1 RISLLLLPFP
11 IVVQRKFDVRIK
23 DVDEVNFLDLVDEM
37 IDEAMKQ
44 DVFLPRL
51 WRMFYEY
58 PSLLDSGRRVE
69 IVDDRS
75 LVSMFPEFIYED
87 EVKVFIE
94 EAASVG
100 VRFKLAVEKREARL
114 RAEALKQK
122 ELQKAMEE
130 ERKRVEE
137 ERKRIEEEEKIERE
151 IEEAKKYTVAIEV
164 PIVNVDGMNVEF
176 QRVFSSPAV
185 FPGFSQPPVTQESEL
200 SDSELPH
207 GVVQKTNPA
216 ASEEK
221 TPPHKKPAQQK
232 HSAAQQTSPSSTS
245 NKKAAQQ
252 KTTPPSA
259 SKKKPA
265 QQKTTPSKQ
274 KTSPT
279 QQKTTASQQKTTP
292 PSASKKNPAQPKT
305 MPAQQETTASQ
316 QKTSP
321 TQKKPQHPNKKPH
334 QPSRKPQQPS
344 KRRIQPSIRTQQLLN
359 KIGHQPN
366 NNIHHPTKIL
376 KERSSSKPF
385 RLAKTSSKREGTYV
399 PKTKGGTRVTTRGRK
414 SIQPQEDPSEDD
426 ESPWGSDTS
435 EDDDYVQSD
444 VIDEE
449 DLEDLDL
456 VNEFRDEDDVDAPIT
471 SKSFEDCLDGSSCF
485 DQLYKN
491 GTVVGEMEFGEV
503 KLEQWMIFSNKEHF
517 LGTFRDFCIQEGF
530 AVRVEK
536 ADNVRFT
543 ATCIVQD
550 CDWRIHASRLM
561 DGISR
566 AIKSITSEH
575 KLCGRLEENP
585 MVSSAWLITHLR
597 EDITA
602 TPDIPLESLQTLC
615 MNRFRVK
622 VKKSLLYKVRVMTK
636 EKMHGGFAESYGLL
650 PAYAEMIKQTNS
662 NSYALITWK
671 ATSEDDGPR
680 FKGCFFSF
688 AAQVRGFLKG
698 CRPIIGFDGAH
709 LNGHYKGTLLTAVG
723 IDENNE
729 IFPIAYGIV
738 DNQSIESWSYFFR
751 NLRLLFRGGVEK
763 DDFTFI
769 SDRMMGVEA
778 ALHEVFPQ
786 ATRRICSQHLYM
798 NCNTTGY
805 SGGAF
810 QKLFLTAADAYNSY
824 VFKKA
829 MTKIGE
835 LDKSAVHYLEKVDEQ
850 WSRHAF
856 GPLVCCD
863 HNTTNFVELFN
874 ACTKPYRDLPVMT
887 LFDKAID
894 MEPNALTEFAM
905 KVLED
910 RRQESGLC
918 YVVFAGGGE
927 FEVRD
932 GHVLFPIKLR
942 EGKCLCG
949 VWQGTGIPCKHGLK
963 VIYDQRRRGR
973 FEKKK
978 GKRNSTV
985 KCAKCKQVGH
995 NTRTCKG
1002 GANAKQRYSAAPT
1015 PSQASQPSQASSSKG
1030 RKRKD
1035 AAKTSTSKAAQK
1047 KTKYAQ

>member
-1 RISLLLLPFP
+1 CSNLYKGVILEANFGVSEDFAVAAAISHCCA
-11 IVVQRKFDVRIK
+11 KFDVRIK
-23 DVDEVNFLDLVDEM
+23 DVDQVNFLDLVDDM

-58 PSLLDSGRRVE
+58 PSLLESGRRVE
-69 IVDDRS
+69 VVDDRS
-75 LVSMFPEFIYED
+75 LVSMFPEFIYYED

-100 VRFKLAVEKREARL
+100 VSFRLALEKREARL

-176 QRVFSSPAV
+176 QRVFSSPAADEV

-200 SDSELPH
+200 SDSEPHH
-207 GVVQKTNPA
+207 GVAQKTNPA

-259 SKKKPA
+259 SKKKQAQQKHSAAQPKTTPDQQKPTTA
-265 QQKTTPSKQ
+265 QQKTTPPSASKKKPAQPKTTPAQPKTIPEQQKTTASQQ

-279 QQKTTASQQKTTP
+279 QQKTTASQQ
-292 PSASKKNPAQPKT
+292 N
-305 MPAQQETTASQ
+305 TTASQ
-316 QKTSP
+316 QKTTPAQQKKTAAQHKNTSASEQNRTP
-321 TQKKPQHPNKKPH
+321 TQQQHTPSHQNTQRKSTPSTHNNTTPTQETAPVSSNTRSNK
-334 QPSRKPQQPS
+334 SV
-344 KRRIQPSIRTQQLLN
+344 
-359 KIGHQPN
+359 G
-366 NNIHHPTKIL
+366 
-376 KERSSSKPF
+376 SSSKPF
-385 RLAKTSSKREGTYV
+385 KPAKTSSKREGTYV

-426 ESPWGSDTS
+426 ESPWGSDSS

-444 VIDEE
+444 VSDEE

-456 VNEFRDEDDVDAPIT
+456 VNEFGDEDDVDAPIT

-561 DGISR
+561 DGISW
-566 AIKSITSEH
+566 AIKSITGEH

-585 MVSSAWLITHLR
+585 MVSAAWLIRHLR

-602 TPDIPLESLQTLC
+602 TPDIPVESLQTLC

-622 VKKSLLYKVRVMTK
+622 VKKRLLYKVRVMTK

-650 PAYAEMIKQTNS
+650 PAYAEMIKQTN
-662 NSYALITWK
+662 
-671 ATSEDDGPR
+671 
-680 FKGCFFSF
+680 
-688 AAQVRGFLKG
+688 
-698 CRPIIGFDGAH
+698 
-709 LNGHYKGTLLTAVG
+709 
-723 IDENNE
+723 
-729 IFPIAYGIV
+729 
-738 DNQSIESWSYFFR
+738 
-751 NLRLLFRGGVEK
+751 
-763 DDFTFI
+763 
-769 SDRMMGVEA
+769 
-778 ALHEVFPQ
+778 
-786 ATRRICSQHLYM
+786 
-798 NCNTTGY
+798 
-805 SGGAF
+805 
-810 QKLFLTAADAYNSY
+810 
-824 VFKKA
+824 
-829 MTKIGE
+829 
-835 LDKSAVHYLEKVDEQ
+835 
-850 WSRHAF
+850 
-856 GPLVCCD
+856 
-863 HNTTNFVELFN
+863 
-874 ACTKPYRDLPVMT
+874 
-887 LFDKAID
+887 
-894 MEPNALTEFAM
+894 
-905 KVLED
+905 
-910 RRQESGLC
+910 
-918 YVVFAGGGE
+918 
-927 FEVRD
+927 
-932 GHVLFPIKLR
+932 
-942 EGKCLCG
+942 
-949 VWQGTGIPCKHGLK
+949 
-963 VIYDQRRRGR
+963 
-973 FEKKK
+973 
-978 GKRNSTV
+978 
-985 KCAKCKQVGH
+985 
-995 NTRTCKG
+995 
-1002 GANAKQRYSAAPT
+1002 
-1015 PSQASQPSQASSSKG
+1015 
-1030 RKRKD
+1030 
-1035 AAKTSTSKAAQK
+1035 
-1047 KTKYAQ
+1047 

>member
-1 RISLLLLPFP
+1 MNGIWLLCDYGG
-11 IVVQRKFDVRIK
+11 RKFDVRIK

-37 IDEAMKQ
+37 IDEAMTQ

-58 PSLLDSGRRVE
+58 PILLDSGRRVE

-100 VRFKLAVEKREARL
+100 VISFRLAVEKREARL

-176 QRVFSSPAV
+176 QRGFSSPAADEV

-200 SDSELPH
+200 SDSEPPH
-207 GVVQKTNPA
+207 AVAQKTNPA

-265 QQKTTPSKQ
+265 QPKTTASQQKTTASQQ
-274 KTSPT
+274 KPHQPT
-279 QQKTTASQQKTTP
+279 QQKTTASQQKTSP
-292 PSASKKNPAQPKT
+292 N
-305 MPAQQETTASQ
+305 QQKTTASQ
-316 QKTSP
+316 QKTTPAQQKTTAAQQKKTATHHKNTSASEQNRTP
-321 TQKKPQHPNKKPH
+321 TQQQHTPSH
-334 QPSRKPQQPS
+334 QNTQRKSTPSTHNNTTPTQETIPVSSNTRSS
-344 KRRIQPSIRTQQLLN
+344 KSV
-359 KIGHQPN
+359 G
-366 NNIHHPTKIL
+366 
-376 KERSSSKPF
+376 SSSKPF
-385 RLAKTSSKREGTYV
+385 RPAKTSSIREGTYV

-414 SIQPQEDPSEDD
+414 PIQPQEDPSEDD
-426 ESPWGSDTS
+426 ECPWGSDTS
-435 EDDDYVQSD
+435 EGDDYVQSD
-444 VIDEE
+444 VSDEE

-456 VNEFRDEDDVDAPIT
+456 VNEFGDEDDVDAPIT

-491 GTVVGEMEFGEV
+491 GTVVGE
-503 KLEQWMIFSNKEHF
+503 
-517 LGTFRDFCIQEGF
+517 
-530 AVRVEK
+530 
-536 ADNVRFT
+536 
-543 ATCIVQD
+543 
-550 CDWRIHASRLM
+550 
-561 DGISR
+561 
-566 AIKSITSEH
+566 H

-585 MVSSAWLITHLR
+585 MVSSAWLIRHLR

-602 TPDIPLESLQTLC
+602 TSDIPVESLQTLC

-622 VKKSLLYKVRVMTK
+622 VKKRLLYKVRVMKK

-650 PAYAEMIKQTNS
+650 PAYAEMIKQTNPG
-662 NSYALITWK
+662 SYALITWT

-709 LNGHYKGTLLTAVG
+709 LSGYYKGTLLTAVG
-723 IDENNE
+723 IDGNNE

-738 DNQSIESWSYFFR
+738 DNESIESWSYFFR
-751 NLRLLFRGGVEK
+751 NLRLLFRGEGVEK

-769 SDRMMGVEA
+769 SDRMRGVEA

-798 NCNTTGY
+798 NCKTAGY

-810 QKLFLTAADAYNSY
+810 QKLFRTAADAYNTY

-856 GPLVCCD
+856 DPLVCCD
-863 HNTTNFVELFN
+863 HNTTNFVESFN

-887 LFDKAID
+887 LLEAIRGWCMKRMGSRFDKAID
-894 MEPNALTEFAM
+894 MEPNTLTEFAM

-910 RRQESGLC
+910 RGQESRLC
-918 YVVFAGGGE
+918 YVVSTGGGE
-927 FEVRD
+927 FE
-932 GHVLFPIKLR
+932 
-942 EGKCLCG
+942 
-949 VWQGTGIPCKHGLK
+949 GTGIPCKHGLR
-963 VIYDQRRRGR
+963 VIYYQRLEPTDFVSPFFKGTSYKLTYSDHIHPMPDSSYWPDFALPIIQPPSIKRSVGRPTKQRRRGR

-1002 GANAKQRYSAAPT
+1002 GATAKQRYSAAPT
-1015 PSQASQPSQASSSKG
+1015 PSQASQPSQASSSKR

-1035 AAKTSTSKAAQK
+1035 AAETSTSKAAQK
-1047 KTKYAQ
+1047 KIKYAQ

>member
-1 RISLLLLPFP
+1 ISLLLLPFP
-11 IVVQRKFDVRIK
+11 IAVQRKFDVRIK

-44 DVFLPRL
+44 D
-51 WRMFYEY
+51 
-58 PSLLDSGRRVE
+58 
-69 IVDDRS
+69 
-75 LVSMFPEFIYED
+75 D

-100 VRFKLAVEKREARL
+100 VSFRLAVEKREARL

-164 PIVNVDGMNVEF
+164 PVVNVDDMNVEF
-176 QRVFSSPAV
+176 QRVFSSPAADEV

-200 SDSELPH
+200 SDSEPH
-207 GVVQKTNPA
+207 HAQAKT
-216 ASEEK
+216 
-221 TPPHKKPAQQK
+221 TPD
-232 HSAAQQTSPSSTS
+232 
-245 NKKAAQQ
+245 QQ
-252 KTTPPSA
+252 KTTA
-259 SKKKPA
+259 S
-265 QQKTTPSKQ
+265 QQ

-292 PSASKKNPAQPKT
+292 
-305 MPAQQETTASQ
+305 AQQKKTAAQHKNTAASEQ
-316 QKTSP
+316 NRTP
-321 TQKKPQHPNKKPH
+321 TQHQHTPSHQNTQRKSTPSTHNNTTPTQETAPVSSNTRSNK
-334 QPSRKPQQPS
+334 SV
-344 KRRIQPSIRTQQLLN
+344 
-359 KIGHQPN
+359 G
-366 NNIHHPTKIL
+366 
-376 KERSSSKPF
+376 SSSKPF
-385 RLAKTSSKREGTYV
+385 RPAKTSSKRKGTYV

-444 VIDEE
+444 VSDEE

-456 VNEFRDEDDVDAPIT
+456 VNEFGDEDDVDAPIT
-471 SKSFEDCLDGSSCF
+471 SKSFEDCLDGSSYF

-561 DGISR
+561 DGISW
-566 AIKSITSEH
+566 AIKSIIGEH

-585 MVSSAWLITHLR
+585 MVSSAWLIRHLR

-602 TPDIPLESLQTLC
+602 TPDKPVESLQTLC

-622 VKKSLLYKVRVMTK
+622 
-636 EKMHGGFAESYGLL
+636 
-650 PAYAEMIKQTNS
+650 
-662 NSYALITWK
+662 
-671 ATSEDDGPR
+671 
-680 FKGCFFSF
+680 
-688 AAQVRGFLKG
+688 
-698 CRPIIGFDGAH
+698 
-709 LNGHYKGTLLTAVG
+709 
-723 IDENNE
+723 
-729 IFPIAYGIV
+729 
-738 DNQSIESWSYFFR
+738 
-751 NLRLLFRGGVEK
+751 
-763 DDFTFI
+763 
-769 SDRMMGVEA
+769 GVEA

-798 NCNTTGY
+798 NCKTAGY

-810 QKLFLTAADAYNSY
+810 QKLFWTVDDAYNTY

-835 LDKSAVHYLEKVDEQ
+835 LDKSAVHYLENVDEQ

-856 GPLVCCD
+856 DPLVCYD
-863 HNTTNFVELFN
+863 HNTTNFVESFN

-894 MEPNALTEFAM
+894 MEPNALTDFAM
-905 KVLED
+905 KVLEE
-910 RRQESGLC
+910 RGQESRLC
-918 YVVFAGGGE
+918 SVVSAGGGE
-927 FEVRD
+927 FE
-932 GHVLFPIKLR
+932 
-942 EGKCLCG
+942 
-949 VWQGTGIPCKHGLK
+949 GTGIPCRHGLR
-963 VIYDQRRRGR
+963 VIYDQRLEPTDFVSPYFKGTSYKLTYSDHIHPMPDSSYWPDFALPIIQPPSIKRSAGRPTKQRRRGR

-985 KCAKCKQVGH
+985 KCTKCKQVGH

-1002 GANAKQRYSAAPT
+1002 GATAKQRYSAAST

-1030 RKRKD
+1030 GKRKD

-1047 KTKYAQ
+1047 KTKYTQ

>member
-1 RISLLLLPFP
+1 CSNLYKGVILEANFGVSEDFAVAAAISHCCA
-11 IVVQRKFDVRIK
+11 K
-23 DVDEVNFLDLVDEM
+23 VNFLDLVDDM

-58 PSLLDSGRRVE
+58 PSLLESGRRVE
-69 IVDDRS
+69 VVDDRS
-75 LVSMFPEFIYED
+75 LVSMFPEFIYYED

-100 VRFKLAVEKREARL
+100 REARL

-164 PIVNVDGMNVEF
+164 PVVNVDGMNVEF
-176 QRVFSSPAV
+176 QRVFSSPAADEV

-200 SDSELPH
+200 SDSEPHH
-207 GVVQKTNPA
+207 GVAQKTNPA

-259 SKKKPA
+259 SKKKQAQQKHSAAQPKTTPDQQKPTTA
-265 QQKTTPSKQ
+265 QQKTTPPSASKKKPAQPKTTPAQPKTIPEQQKTTASQQ

-279 QQKTTASQQKTTP
+279 QQKTTASQQ
-292 PSASKKNPAQPKT
+292 N
-305 MPAQQETTASQ
+305 TTASQ
-316 QKTSP
+316 QKTTPAQQKKTAAQHKNTSASEQNRTP
-321 TQKKPQHPNKKPH
+321 TQQQHTPSHQNTQRKSTPSTHNNTTPTQETAPVSSNTRSNK
-334 QPSRKPQQPS
+334 SV
-344 KRRIQPSIRTQQLLN
+344 
-359 KIGHQPN
+359 G
-366 NNIHHPTKIL
+366 
-376 KERSSSKPF
+376 SSSKPF
-385 RLAKTSSKREGTYV
+385 KPAKTSSKREGTYV

-426 ESPWGSDTS
+426 ESPWGSDSS

-444 VIDEE
+444 VSDEE

-456 VNEFRDEDDVDAPIT
+456 VNEFGDEDDVNAPIT

-503 KLEQWMIFSNKEHF
+503 KLEQWMIFSNKQHF

-561 DGISR
+561 DGISW
-566 AIKSITSEH
+566 AIKSITGEH

-585 MVSSAWLITHLR
+585 MVSAAWLIRHLR

-602 TPDIPLESLQTLC
+602 TPDIPVESLQTLC

-622 VKKSLLYKVRVMTK
+622 VKKRLLYKVRVMTK

-650 PAYAEMIKQTNS
+650 PAYAEMIKQTNPG
-662 NSYALITWK
+662 SYAL
-671 ATSEDDGPR
+671 
-680 FKGCFFSF
+680 
-688 AAQVRGFLKG
+688 
-698 CRPIIGFDGAH
+698 
-709 LNGHYKGTLLTAVG
+709 
-723 IDENNE
+723 
-729 IFPIAYGIV
+729 
-738 DNQSIESWSYFFR
+738 
-751 NLRLLFRGGVEK
+751 
-763 DDFTFI
+763 
-769 SDRMMGVEA
+769 GVEA

-798 NCNTTGY
+798 NCKTAGY

-810 QKLFLTAADAYNSY
+810 QKLFWTAADAYNTY

-835 LDKSAVHYLEKVDEQ
+835 LDKSAVHYLENVDEQ

-856 GPLVCCD
+856 DPLVCCD
-863 HNTTNFVELFN
+863 HNTTNFVESFN

-887 LFDKAID
+887 LLEAIRGWCMKRMGCRFDKAID
-894 MEPNALTEFAM
+894 MEPNALTDFAM
-905 KVLED
+905 KVLEE
-910 RRQESGLC
+910 RGQESRLC
-918 YVVFAGGGE
+918 SVVSAGGGE
-927 FEVRD
+927 FE
-932 GHVLFPIKLR
+932 
-942 EGKCLCG
+942 
-949 VWQGTGIPCKHGLK
+949 GTGIPCKHGL
-963 VIYDQRRRGR
+963 
-973 FEKKK
+973 
-978 GKRNSTV
+978 
-985 KCAKCKQVGH
+985 
-995 NTRTCKG
+995 
-1002 GANAKQRYSAAPT
+1002 
-1015 PSQASQPSQASSSKG
+1015 
-1030 RKRKD
+1030 
-1035 AAKTSTSKAAQK
+1035 
-1047 KTKYAQ
+1047 